1 MNTLEHRRIE
11 QSLIIFFK
19 CFKKNGSCYIANIF
33 KPRVTSYN
41 FRSRGLN
48 AEQNSYNRG
57 FFHGSY
63 KFIFSRIW
71 SQLPLVVKN
80 APNASSFRKHLNK
93 LNFIGCQCSNCL

>member
-1 MNTLEHRRIE
+1 MPFIPNKSIFTPSVLRMADVNTLEHRRIE

-19 CFKKNGSCYIANIF
+19 CFKENGSCYIANIF

-48 AEQNSYNRG
+48 AEQNSYNRR

-63 KFIFSRIW
+63 KFFFFSYLEPAALSCKER
-71 SQLPLVVKN
+71 
-80 APNASSFRKHLNK
+80 A
-93 LNFIGCQCSNCL
+93 